1 LKFFICGIASI
12 TIIFIFSIL
21 LIGLSG
27 NELLSAILGWSIS
40 FLYILTGFILFKKA
54 LKFKNKSFGKMVTL
68 SVFGRLIFALIA
80 VYLSVRFFELNSMA
94 FIVTLIS
101 FYFVFQI
108 IEIVGLN
115 KISLQGA

>member
-1 LKFFICGIASI
+1 LKFFIRGIAII

-27 NELLSAILGWSIS
+27 SDLLSALLGWSIS
-40 FLYILTGFILFKKA
+40 FFYIITGFVLFKKA
-54 LKFKNKSFGKMVTL
+54 LKIKNKSFGKMVTL
-68 SVFGRLIFALIA
+68 SVFGRLIFALVVI
-80 VYLSVRFFELNSMA
+80 YFSVRFFELNSMA

-108 IEIVGLN
+108 IEIISLN
-115 KISLQGA
+115 KISLEGA